1 MKREEAISVL
11 KELLDNCKGL
21 DGHYLE
27 LSSSNVSSSMMGGY
41 QITIKT
47 ALDEETKKCIQ
58 EILMKHQLTY
68 QAGSMW
74 KTKRSINKT
83 DPDTFIIYKPKDSPK
98 KEKVDIMSFAG
109 ILKDDKEKLER
120 LKSEIAA
127 EREENYGR
135 TFT

>member
-1 MKREEAISVL
+1 LIGIVLKREEAISVL
-11 KELLDNCKGL
+11 KELLDNCNGL

-27 LSSSNVSSSMMGGY
+27 LSPSNASSSTMGGY

-58 EILMKHQLTY
+58 EILIKHQLTY

-83 DPDTFIIYKPKDSPK
+83 DPDTFIIYRPKDNALAVGKPLRSESP
-98 KEKVDIMSFAG
+98 
-109 ILKDDKEKLER
+109 
-120 LKSEIAA
+120 
-127 EREENYGR
+127 
-135 TFT
+135 

>member
-11 KELLDNCKGL
+11 KELLDNCNGL

-27 LSSSNVSSSMMGGY
+27 LSSSNVSSSMMEGY

-68 QAGSMW
+68 QVGSMW

-83 DPDTFIIYKPKDSPK
+83 DPDTFIIYKPKDNALGVGKPLQS
-98 KEKVDIMSFAG
+98 ERHG
-109 ILKDDKEKLER
+109 I
-120 LKSEIAA
+120 
-127 EREENYGR
+127 
-135 TFT
+135 

>member
-27 LSSSNVSSSMMGGY
+27 LSSSNASSPMMGGY

-58 EILMKHQLTY
+58 EILKKHQLTY
-68 QAGSMW
+68 QAGSTW
-74 KTKRSINKT
+74 RTKRSINKT
-83 DPDTFIIYKPKDSPK
+83 DPDTFIIYKPKNNQLTAPRSWSLR
-98 KEKVDIMSFAG
+98 IQAG
-109 ILKDDKEKLER
+109 RKCR
-120 LKSEIAA
+120 L
-127 EREENYGR
+127 
-135 TFT
+135 

>member
-11 KELLDNCKGL
+11 KELLDNCSGL

-27 LSSSNVSSSMMGGY
+27 LSSSNASLSMMGGY

-47 ALDEETKKCIQ
+47 ALDEETKKRIQ

-83 DPDTFIIYKPKDSPK
+83 DPDTFIIYKPKNN
-98 KEKVDIMSFAG
+98 
-109 ILKDDKEKLER
+109 LH
-120 LKSEIAA
+120 
-127 EREENYGR
+127 
-135 TFT
+135 